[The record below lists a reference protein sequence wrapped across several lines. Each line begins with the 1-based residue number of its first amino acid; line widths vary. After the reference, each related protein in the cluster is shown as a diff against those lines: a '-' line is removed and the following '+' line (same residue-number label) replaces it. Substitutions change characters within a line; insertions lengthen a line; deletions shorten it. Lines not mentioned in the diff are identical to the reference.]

1 MKTIEQLTQEMEAA
15 KTEYLRVCAL
25 SDLYVDQRDEA
36 VKLLDRARFV
46 IQRVS
51 GKEPIIAE
59 IKEVYERLSSGET
72 KVEKD
77 QEEFVEIK
85 KAPDYLISTFGRIK
99 RKDPILKMNKRKD
112 GRLNID
118 LMIGGKKKS
127 FLVHRL
133 VASAFI
139 PNPTN
144 KPTINHLDGDPT
156 NNKVE
161 NLEWA
166 TMKENIRHSITHGKR
181 GQNMKERVK
190 LFRPFPPL
198 LNL

>member
-1 MKTIEQLTQEMEAA
+1 MKTIEQLTQELEAVKA
-15 KTEYLRVCAL
+15 
-25 SDLYVDQRDEA
+25 QRDEA
-36 VKLLDRARFV
+36 VKLLDRYR
-46 IQRVS
+46 
-51 GKEPIIAE
+51 GKGLPSKDRISLMAIVDIATDKY
-59 IKEVYERLSSGET
+59 ISRLSSGET

-190 LFRPFPPL
+190 LFRPFPPHP
-198 LNL
+198 NL